1 MSREMIMSQGQLP
14 PGVPPDQLLTAVE
27 LAKLLGIGA
36 RSER

>member
-1 MSREMIMSQGQLP
+1 MPRETIMSQGPLAL
-14 PGVPPDQLLTAVE
+14 GVPPDQPLTAVE